1 MGDGAAVRRA
11 RGAWLW
17 TWWWRG
23 TPMRASSCRDAA
35 DDGAAGA
42 LDAIRGALD
51 VLLEP
56 GAVTELRVFETER
69 GTVSGYYD
77 DEGREA
83 LVREAATWSGRA
95 PGVYVI
101 PNPVHRDLLARAV
114 NRVRYYV
121 KRGDATGDVDILRR
135 RWLYIDVD
143 PRRPAGISST
153 DAQ

>member
-1 MGDGAAVRRA
+1 MAVSFGRDQLPRLDAVAARKRVSRSALVRAAVEALLGRYEADHGDEQRA
-11 RGAWLW
+11 
-17 TWWWRG
+17 
-23 TPMRASSCRDAA
+23 
-35 DDGAAGA
+35 AAGA

-56 GAVTELRVFETER
+56 GTVRELRVFETER

-121 KRGDATGDVDILRR
+121 KRGGATGEVGIL
-135 RWLYIDVD
+135 
-143 PRRPAGISST
+143 
-153 DAQ
+153 